1 MKLWRGM
8 ENPSFLSTI
17 LKHSFEVHIKFN
29 KHFALKPV
37 NSWKLQENYYLIL
50 CTNTFFHKNSCKGFL
65 SYFNLLWI
73 KNRLSWPRFVN
84 QFIPFKQLLR

>member
-29 KHFALKPV
+29 FALQLV
-37 NSWKLQENYYLIL
+37 NSREMQENYYLIL
-50 CTNTFFHKNSCKGFL
+50 CTNTFLLKNSCKGFL

-73 KNRLSWPRFVN
+73 KN
-84 QFIPFKQLLR
+84 

>member
-1 MKLWRGM
+1 MKLWKGM

-17 LKHSFEVHIKFN
+17 LEYSFEVHIKLN
-29 KHFALKPV
+29 KNFALKLV

-50 CTNTFFHKNSCKGFL
+50 CTNTFLHKNSCKAFL

-84 QFIPFKQLLR
+84 